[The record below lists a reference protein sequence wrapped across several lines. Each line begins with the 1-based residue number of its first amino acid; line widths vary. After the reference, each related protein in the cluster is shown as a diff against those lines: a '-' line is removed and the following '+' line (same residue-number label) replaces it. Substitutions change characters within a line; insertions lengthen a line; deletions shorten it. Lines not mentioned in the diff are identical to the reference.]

1 MLMTFTLFLK
11 SNFKIYIYLEDDTL
25 IKADYIEFEDL
36 QNIFGGDYI
45 HTDIILVAG
54 SENGK

>member
-36 QNIFGGDYI
+36 QNYFWWRLY
-45 HTDIILVAG
+45 
-54 SENGK
+54 SY